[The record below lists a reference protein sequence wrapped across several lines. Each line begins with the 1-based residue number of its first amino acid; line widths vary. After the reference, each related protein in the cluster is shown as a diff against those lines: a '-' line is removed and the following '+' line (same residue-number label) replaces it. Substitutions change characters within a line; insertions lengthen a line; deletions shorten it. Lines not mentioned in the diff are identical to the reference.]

1 MSQEK
6 LGANGSIKRTENR
19 QKVVAEGDFLESLL
33 ADLLEKV
40 LRGVLRISDEAL
52 KQVQSCLLEEPK
64 EKSFGDISSPCALKL
79 ASFLKRPPRQ
89 IAQEMVSSLNAEIS
103 GGELKNL
110 IEKIDIAGA
119 GFINF
124 YLSKEYFYS
133 HLKEIHNSKDF
144 FSFPEKESQSLL
156 IEFVSANPT
165 GPLSVAHGRQAAVG
179 DVLASILQFL
189 GYKVTREYYLN
200 DEGNQINIL
209 GKSIALRLKELQ
221 GEKIDFPED
230 HYQGDY
236 IIDLAKELLEAQ
248 QRQNTGRGRPCA
260 CPITSEDCREHGV
273 RRILEIIRKE
283 LEDFGVRFDSWYSQ
297 AVLQKSGK
305 IERVIADLREKGFV
319 YDQEGAVWFS
329 STKFGD
335 DKDRVIIKSDG
346 SYTYLAPDIAYH
358 QDKFRRGFNRLI
370 NLWGPDHHGYIP
382 RMKAAVE
389 ALGQSRDSLNVIIVQ
404 LASLFR
410 EGKAVSMS
418 TRKGEYV
425 TLRQV
430 MDEVGSDA
438 ARFFF
443 LMRRTDSHLDFDLE
457 LAKKQSAQ
465 NPVYYVQYSYAR
477 ICSILA
483 NSNAGLETVKEAD
496 LSLLKEMEE
505 IALLKVLHGF
515 KQSLRIVEVQLD
527 PYNLTVYLQE
537 LAESFH
543 RFYDKHRVL
552 VEDVKL
558 RDARLSLILGC
569 KEVLA
574 SGFRL
579 LGIKA
584 PEKM

>member
-1 MSQEK
+1 M
-6 LGANGSIKRTENR
+6 I
-19 QKVVAEGDFLESLL
+19 
-33 ADLLEKV
+33 
-40 LRGVLRISDEAL
+40 
-52 KQVQSCLLEEPK
+52 
-64 EKSFGDISSPCALKL
+64 
-79 ASFLKRPPRQ
+79 
-89 IAQEMVSSLNAEIS
+89 
-103 GGELKNL
+103 
-110 IEKIDIAGA
+110 
-119 GFINF
+119 
-124 YLSKEYFYS
+124 
-133 HLKEIHNSKDF
+133 
-144 FSFPEKESQSLL
+144 
-156 IEFVSANPT
+156 
-165 GPLSVAHGRQAAVG
+165 
-179 DVLASILQFL
+179 
-189 GYKVTREYYLN
+189 
-200 DEGNQINIL
+200 
-209 GKSIALRLKELQ
+209 
-221 GEKIDFPED
+221 
-230 HYQGDY
+230 
-236 IIDLAKELLEAQ
+236 
-248 QRQNTGRGRPCA
+248 
-260 CPITSEDCREHGV
+260 
-273 RRILEIIRKE
+273 RR
-283 LEDFGVRFDSWYSQ
+283 
-297 AVLQKSGK
+297 
-305 IERVIADLREKGFV
+305 
-319 YDQEGAVWFS
+319 GAVWFS

-358 QDKFRRGFNRLI
+358 QDKFNRGFNRLI

-382 RMKAAVE
+382 RMKAAVR
-389 ALGQSRDSLNVIIVQ
+389 ALGKDASSLNVIIVQ

-430 MDEVGSDA
+430 IDEVGSDA

-443 LMRRTDSHLDFDLE
+443 IMRRTDSHLDFDLE

-477 ICSILA
+477 ICNILA
-483 NSNAGLETVKEAD
+483 NSNAGLEAVKEAD
-496 LSLLKEMEE
+496 LSLLKETEE
-505 IALLKVLHGF
+505 IALLKALHGF

-552 VEDVKL
+552 VEDSKL

-574 SGFRL
+574 SGFGL

>member
-1 MSQEK
+1 M
-6 LGANGSIKRTENR
+6 
-19 QKVVAEGDFLESLL
+19 
-33 ADLLEKV
+33 
-40 LRGVLRISDEAL
+40 
-52 KQVQSCLLEEPK
+52 
-64 EKSFGDISSPCALKL
+64 
-79 ASFLKRPPRQ
+79 
-89 IAQEMVSSLNAEIS
+89 
-103 GGELKNL
+103 
-110 IEKIDIAGA
+110 
-119 GFINF
+119 
-124 YLSKEYFYS
+124 
-133 HLKEIHNSKDF
+133 
-144 FSFPEKESQSLL
+144 
-156 IEFVSANPT
+156 
-165 GPLSVAHGRQAAVG
+165 
-179 DVLASILQFL
+179 
-189 GYKVTREYYLN
+189 TR
-200 DEGNQINIL
+200 
-209 GKSIALRLKELQ
+209 R
-221 GEKIDFPED
+221 
-230 HYQGDY
+230 
-236 IIDLAKELLEAQ
+236 
-248 QRQNTGRGRPCA
+248 
-260 CPITSEDCREHGV
+260 
-273 RRILEIIRKE
+273 
-283 LEDFGVRFDSWYSQ
+283 
-297 AVLQKSGK
+297 
-305 IERVIADLREKGFV
+305 
-319 YDQEGAVWFS
+319 GAVWFS

-515 KQSLRIVEVQLD
+515 KQSLRIVEVSWILI
-527 PYNLTVYLQE
+527 T
-537 LAESFH
+537 
-543 RFYDKHRVL
+543 
-552 VEDVKL
+552 L
-558 RDARLSLILGC
+558 RSTCRS
-569 KEVLA
+569 
-574 SGFRL
+574 
-579 LGIKA
+579 
-584 PEKM
+584 

>member
-6 LGANGSIKRTENR
+6 L
-19 QKVVAEGDFLESLL
+19 QSLL
-33 ADLLEKV
+33 VSLLEKV
-40 LRGVLRISDEAL
+40 LLGVLRVSGEAL

-79 ASFLKRPPRQ
+79 ASFMKRPPRQ
-89 IAQEMVSSLNAEIS
+89 IAQEIVSSLNAEIS

-124 YLSKEYFYS
+124 HLSKEYFHS

-144 FSFPEKESQSLL
+144 FSFPEKGSQNLL

-179 DVLASILQFL
+179 DVLAGILRFL

-230 HYQGDY
+230 HYQGEY
-236 IIDLAKELLEAQ
+236 IIDLARELLGA
-248 QRQNTGRGRPCA
+248 
-260 CPITSEDCREHGV
+260 SEHQSTRAPEECREYGV
-273 RRILEIIRKE
+273 KRILEIIRKE

-358 QDKFRRGFNRLI
+358 QDKFNRGFNRLI

-382 RMKAAVE
+382 RMKAAVR
-389 ALGQSRDSLNVIIVQ
+389 ALGKDASSLNVIIVQ

-430 MDEVGSDA
+430 IDEVGPDA

-477 ICSILA
+477 ICNILA
-483 NSNAGLETVKEAD
+483 QFPACRQAGNAGLEAVKEAD
-496 LSLLKEMEE
+496 LSLLKETEE
-505 IALLKVLHGF
+505 IALLKALHGF
-515 KQSLRIVEVQLD
+515 KQSLRIIEVQLD

-558 RDARLSLILGC
+558 RDARLSLILGA

-574 SGFRL
+574 SGFGL

>member
-6 LGANGSIKRTENR
+6 L
-19 QKVVAEGDFLESLL
+19 QSLL
-33 ADLLEKV
+33 VSLLEKV
-40 LRGVLRISDEAL
+40 LRGALRVSDEAL
-52 KQVQSCLLEEPK
+52 KQVQTCLLEEPK

-89 IAQEMVSSLNAEIS
+89 IAQEIVSSLNAEIS
-103 GGELKNL
+103 AGELKNL

-124 YLSKEYFYS
+124 HLSKEYFHS

-144 FSFPEKESQSLL
+144 FSFPEKGSQNLL

-179 DVLASILQFL
+179 DVLAGILRFL

-221 GEKIDFPED
+221 GERIDFPED
-230 HYQGDY
+230 HYQGEY
-236 IIDLAKELLEAQ
+236 IIDLAKELLDA
-248 QRQNTGRGRPCA
+248 P
-260 CPITSEDCREHGV
+260 EDCREYGV

-283 LEDFGVRFDSWYSQ
+283 LEDFGVSFDSWYSQ

-305 IERVIADLREKGFV
+305 IEQVIADLREKGFV

-358 QDKFRRGFNRLI
+358 QDKFNRGFNRLI

-382 RMKAAVE
+382 RMKAAVR
-389 ALGQSRDSLNVIIVQ
+389 ALGKDASSLNVIIVQ

-430 MDEVGSDA
+430 LDEVGSDA

-477 ICSILA
+477 ICNILA
-483 NSNAGLETVKEAD
+483 NSNAGLEAVKEAD
-496 LSLLKEMEE
+496 LSLLKETEE
-505 IALLKVLHGF
+505 IALLKALHGF

-552 VEDVKL
+552 VEDSKL

-574 SGFRL
+574 SGFGL

>member
-6 LGANGSIKRTENR
+6 L
-19 QKVVAEGDFLESLL
+19 QSLL
-33 ADLLEKV
+33 VSLLEKV
-40 LRGVLRISDEAL
+40 LRGALRVSDEAL
-52 KQVQSCLLEEPK
+52 KQVQTCLLEEPK

-89 IAQEMVSSLNAEIS
+89 IAQEIVSSLNAEIS
-103 GGELKNL
+103 AGELKNL

-124 YLSKEYFYS
+124 HLSKEYFHS

-179 DVLASILQFL
+179 DVLAGILRFL

-221 GEKIDFPED
+221 GERIDFPED
-230 HYQGDY
+230 HYQGEY
-236 IIDLAKELLEAQ
+236 IIDLAKELLDA
-248 QRQNTGRGRPCA
+248 P
-260 CPITSEDCREHGV
+260 EDCREYGV

-283 LEDFGVRFDSWYSQ
+283 LEDFGVSFDSWYSQ

-358 QDKFRRGFNRLI
+358 QDKFNRGFNRLI

-382 RMKAAVE
+382 RMKAAVR
-389 ALGQSRDSLNVIIVQ
+389 ALGKDASSLNVIIVQ

-430 MDEVGSDA
+430 IDEVGSDA

-443 LMRRTDSHLDFDLE
+443 IMRRTDSHLDFDLE

-477 ICSILA
+477 ICNILA
-483 NSNAGLETVKEAD
+483 NSNAGLEAVKEAD
-496 LSLLKEMEE
+496 LSLLKETEE
-505 IALLKVLHGF
+505 IALLKALHGF

-552 VEDVKL
+552 VEDSKL

-574 SGFRL
+574 SGFGL

>member
-6 LGANGSIKRTENR
+6 L
-19 QKVVAEGDFLESLL
+19 ESLL
-33 ADLLEKV
+33 VDLLEKV
-40 LRGVLRISDEAL
+40 IRGALRVSDEAL
-52 KQVQSCLLEEPK
+52 KQVQTCLLEEPK

-89 IAQEMVSSLNAEIS
+89 IAQEIVSILNSEIS

-124 YLSKEYFYS
+124 YLSQEYFHSY
-133 HLKEIHNSKDF
+133 LKEIHNSKDF
-144 FSFPEKESQSLL
+144 FSFPGKKAQNLL

-165 GPLSVAHGRQAAVG
+165 GSLSVAHGRQAAVG
-179 DVLASILQFL
+179 DVLAGTLRFL

-209 GKSIALRLKELQ
+209 GKSIYLRLQGLK
-221 GEKIDFPED
+221 GEKIEFPED
-230 HYQGDY
+230 HYQGEY
-236 IIDLAKELLEAQ
+236 IIELAKELLEAPE
-248 QRQNTGRGRPCA
+248 RQNIGRGRPCA
-260 CPITSEDCREHGV
+260 CPRTPEDCREYGV
-273 RRILEIIRKE
+273 KRILEIIRKE
-283 LEDFGVRFDSWYSQ
+283 LDDFGVRFDSWYSQ

-319 YDQEGAVWFS
+319 YDYEGAVWFS

-358 QDKFRRGFNRLI
+358 QDKFNRGFNRLI

-389 ALGQSRDSLNVIIVQ
+389 ALGRNRDALNVIIVQ

-430 MDEVGSDA
+430 MDEVGVDA

-477 ICSILA
+477 ICNILA
-483 NSNAGLETVKEAD
+483 NSSLGLEAVKEAD
-496 LSLLKEMEE
+496 LSLLKEAEE
-505 IALLKVLHGF
+505 IALLKALHGF
-515 KQSLRIVEVQLD
+515 KQSLRIVEAQLD

-552 VEDVKL
+552 VDDAKL
-558 RDARLSLILGC
+558 RDARVSLILGC

-574 SGFRL
+574 LGFRL

>member
-1 MSQEK
+1 M
-6 LGANGSIKRTENR
+6 
-19 QKVVAEGDFLESLL
+19 
-33 ADLLEKV
+33 
-40 LRGVLRISDEAL
+40 
-52 KQVQSCLLEEPK
+52 
-64 EKSFGDISSPCALKL
+64 
-79 ASFLKRPPRQ
+79 
-89 IAQEMVSSLNAEIS
+89 
-103 GGELKNL
+103 
-110 IEKIDIAGA
+110 AG
-119 GFINF
+119 
-124 YLSKEYFYS
+124 
-133 HLKEIHNSKDF
+133 
-144 FSFPEKESQSLL
+144 
-156 IEFVSANPT
+156 
-165 GPLSVAHGRQAAVG
+165 
-179 DVLASILQFL
+179 ILQFL

-236 IIDLAKELLEAQ
+236 IIDLAKELLDA
-248 QRQNTGRGRPCA
+248 P
-260 CPITSEDCREHGV
+260 EDCREYGV

-283 LEDFGVRFDSWYSQ
+283 LEDFGVSFDSWYSQ

-305 IERVIADLREKGFV
+305 IEQVIADLREKGFV

-358 QDKFRRGFNRLI
+358 QDKFNRGFNRLI

-382 RMKAAVE
+382 RMKAAVR
-389 ALGQSRDSLNVIIVQ
+389 ALGKDASSLNVIIVQ

-430 MDEVGSDA
+430 LDEVGSDA

-477 ICSILA
+477 ICNILA
-483 NSNAGLETVKEAD
+483 NSSVSLEAVKEAE
-496 LSLLKEMEE
+496 LSLLKEAEE
-505 IALLKVLHGF
+505 IALLKALHGF
-515 KQSLRIVEVQLD
+515 KQSLKIVEVQLD
-527 PYNLTVYLQE
+527 PL
-537 LAESFH
+537 
-543 RFYDKHRVL
+543 
-552 VEDVKL
+552 
-558 RDARLSLILGC
+558 
-569 KEVLA
+569 
-574 SGFRL
+574 
-579 LGIKA
+579 
-584 PEKM
+584 

>member
-6 LGANGSIKRTENR
+6 L
-19 QKVVAEGDFLESLL
+19 ESLL
-33 ADLLEKV
+33 VDLLQKV
-40 LRGVLRISDEAL
+40 IRGALRVSDEAL

-89 IAQEMVSSLNAEIS
+89 IAQEIVSILNSEIS

-124 YLSKEYFYS
+124 YLSQEYFHS

-144 FSFPEKESQSLL
+144 FSLPEKKAQNLL

-179 DVLASILQFL
+179 DVLAATLRFL

-209 GKSIALRLKELQ
+209 GKSIYLRLQELK
-221 GEKIDFPED
+221 GEKIEFPED
-230 HYQGDY
+230 HYQGEY
-236 IIDLAKELLEAQ
+236 IIELAKELLGSAVSGLQ
-248 QRQNTGRGRPCA
+248 SPD
-260 CPITSEDCREHGV
+260 SCREYGV
-273 RRILEIIRKE
+273 KRILEIIRKE
-283 LEDFGVRFDSWYSQ
+283 LDDFGVRFDSWYSQ

-305 IERVIADLREKGFV
+305 IERSIAELREKGFV

-358 QDKFRRGFNRLI
+358 QDKFQRGFDRLI

-389 ALGQSRDSLNVIIVQ
+389 ALGRNRDALNVIIVQ

-430 MDEVGSDA
+430 MDEVGVDA

-457 LAKKQSAQ
+457 LAKKRNAQ

-477 ICSILA
+477 ICNILTNA
-483 NSNAGLETVKEAD
+483 NTSLESVKEAD
-496 LSLLKEMEE
+496 LSLLKEIEE
-505 IALLKVLHGF
+505 IALLKALHGF
-515 KQSLRIVEVQLD
+515 KQSLRIVEAQLD

-552 VEDVKL
+552 VEDSKL

-569 KEVLA
+569 KQVLA

-579 LGIKA
+579 LGINA

>member
-6 LGANGSIKRTENR
+6 L
-19 QKVVAEGDFLESLL
+19 QSLL

-40 LRGVLRISDEAL
+40 LLGVLRVSGEAL

-89 IAQEMVSSLNAEIS
+89 IAQEIVSSLNAEIS
-103 GGELKNL
+103 AGELKNL

-124 YLSKEYFYS
+124 HLSKEYFHS

-144 FSFPEKESQSLL
+144 FSFPEKGSQNLL

-179 DVLASILQFL
+179 DVLAGILRFL

-221 GEKIDFPED
+221 GERIDFPED
-230 HYQGDY
+230 HYQGEY
-236 IIDLAKELLEAQ
+236 IIDLAKELLDA
-248 QRQNTGRGRPCA
+248 P
-260 CPITSEDCREHGV
+260 EDCREYGV

-283 LEDFGVRFDSWYSQ
+283 LEDFGVSFDSWYSQ

-305 IERVIADLREKGFV
+305 IEQVIADLREKGFV

-358 QDKFRRGFNRLI
+358 QDKFNRGFNRLI

-382 RMKAAVE
+382 RMKAAVR
-389 ALGQSRDSLNVIIVQ
+389 ALGKDASSLNVIIVQ

-430 MDEVGSDA
+430 LDEVGSDA

-477 ICSILA
+477 ICNILA
-483 NSNAGLETVKEAD
+483 NSSVSLEAVKEAE
-496 LSLLKEMEE
+496 LSLLKEAEE
-505 IALLKVLHGF
+505 IALLKALHGF
-515 KQSLRIVEVQLD
+515 KQSLKIVEVQLD

-552 VEDVKL
+552 VEDSKL

-574 SGFRL
+574 SGFGL

>member
-6 LGANGSIKRTENR
+6 L
-19 QKVVAEGDFLESLL
+19 QSLL
-33 ADLLEKV
+33 ANLLEKV
-40 LRGVLRISDEAL
+40 LLGVLRVSGEAL

-89 IAQEMVSSLNAEIS
+89 IAQEIVSSLNAEIS
-103 GGELKNL
+103 AGELKNL

-124 YLSKEYFYS
+124 YLSKEYFHS

-144 FSFPEKESQSLL
+144 FSFPEKGSQNLL

-179 DVLASILQFL
+179 DVLAGILRFL

-209 GKSIALRLKELQ
+209 GKSIALRIKELQ

-230 HYQGDY
+230 HYQGEY
-236 IIDLAKELLEAQ
+236 IIDLAKELLQLSAVSCQ
-248 QRQNTGRGRPCA
+248 LSTDN
-260 CPITSEDCREHGV
+260 CRAYGV
-273 RRILEIIRKE
+273 KRILEIIREE
-283 LEDFGVRFDSWYSQ
+283 LEDFGVSFDSWYSQ

-319 YDQEGAVWFS
+319 YDQEGAAWFS

-358 QDKFRRGFNRLI
+358 QDKFKRGFNRLI

-410 EGKAVSMS
+410 DGKSVSMS

-430 MDEVGSDA
+430 IDEVGPDA

-443 LMRRTDSHLDFDLE
+443 IMRRTDSHLDFDLE

-477 ICSILA
+477 ICNILA
-483 NSNAGLETVKEAD
+483 NSNAGLEAVKEAD
-496 LSLLKEMEE
+496 LSLLKETEE
-505 IALLKVLHGF
+505 IALLKALHGF

-552 VEDVKL
+552 VEDSKL

-569 KEVLA
+569 KEILS
-574 SGFRL
+574 SGFGL

>member
-1 MSQEK
+1 MSQEE
-6 LGANGSIKRTENR
+6 L
-19 QKVVAEGDFLESLL
+19 QSLL
-33 ADLLEKV
+33 VSLLEKV
-40 LRGVLRISDEAL
+40 LRGALRVSDEAL
-52 KQVQSCLLEEPK
+52 KQVQTCLLEEPK

-89 IAQEMVSSLNAEIS
+89 IAQEIVSSLNAEIS
-103 GGELKNL
+103 SGELSGL

-124 YLSKEYFYS
+124 HLSKEYFYS
-133 HLKEIHNSKDF
+133 QLKEIHNSKGCS
-144 FSFPEKESQSLL
+144 SFPARKDQNLL

-179 DVLASILQFL
+179 DVLAAILKFL

-221 GEKIDFPED
+221 DEKIDFPED
-230 HYQGDY
+230 HYQGEY
-236 IIDLAKELLEAQ
+236 IIDLAKELLGARE
-248 QRQNTGRGRPCA
+248 PKSL
-260 CPITSEDCREHGV
+260 ITPEDCRAFGV
-273 RRILEIIRKE
+273 KRILEIIRKE
-283 LEDFGVRFDSWYSQ
+283 LEDFGVNFDSWYSQ
-297 AVLQKSGK
+297 ADLQKSGK
-305 IERVIADLREKGFV
+305 IERVIADLRENGFI

-358 QDKFRRGFNRLI
+358 QDKFQRGFNRLI

-382 RMKAAVE
+382 RMRSAVE
-389 ALGQSRDSLNVIIVQ
+389 ALGRSRDSLNVIIVQ

-410 EGKAVSMS
+410 DGKSVSMS

-430 MDEVGSDA
+430 IDEVGVDA

-443 LMRRTDSHLDFDLE
+443 IMRRTDSHLDFDLE

-477 ICSILA
+477 ICNILA
-483 NSNAGLETVKEAD
+483 NSSLDLEAVKEAD
-496 LSLLKEMEE
+496 LSLLKEAEE
-505 IALLKVLHGF
+505 IALLKALHGF
-515 KQSLRIVEVQLD
+515 KQSLKIVEVQLD

-552 VEDVKL
+552 VDDAKL
-558 RDARLSLILGC
+558 RGARLSLILGC

-574 SGFRL
+574 LGFRL